1 MDKKI
6 EKTIQICINFKL
18 LLAERRL
25 TMKSRLGDAFEGFF
39 TFHFSCNYNK
49 ALRKQRE
56 NDCDLRYEETDRLAR
71 GAAFICSVYL
81 F

>member
-25 TMKSRLGDAFEGFF
+25 TMKSRPGDAFEGPGDAFEGFF
-39 TFHFSCNYNK
+39 TFHFSCTIIK
-49 ALRKQRE
+49 H
-56 NDCDLRYEETDRLAR
+56 
-71 GAAFICSVYL
+71 
-81 F
+81 